1 MTTLLGCT
9 AYHFAIT
16 VALTHRPVVVDQKA
30 RCLPCM
36 LCQLARRIGV
46 RVQHN
51 HLGVKWSTLAG

>member
-1 MTTLLGCT
+1 MIRLRGCT

-16 VALTHRPVVVDQKA
+16 IAATHRPVVIDQKA

-36 LCQLARRIGV
+36 LSQLACRSGV
-46 RVQHN
+46 RVEHN